1 MTLAGPTFRPPHAA
15 SAVTSPLPEESAQA
29 LRRRSCRVRDGELF
43 PARIAQCLPAVGEP
57 GERDDDPSSLDGR
70 HLGRLGLE
78 GQAMSAAAVETGA
91 RPSWL
96 RGTQVGALTPGAW
109 LYWTAVVAP
118 AAVGILVAANYVE
131 AIDWRLFVAL
141 AVLASVS
148 QLLSFS
154 LNRHRVFHPAIL
166 FVVAGALLL
175 PPDLMVLLVVIHCL
189 PDWLKQ
195 RYPWYIQTFNIANY
209 VASGVVAWAVGQ
221 AIGFPG
227 GREALAGAC
236 AATAFVVTNRLLL
249 LPMLYLGRGLTPR
262 KTGLLDAEDV
272 TIELVLA
279 LMAVPVAAFWPHS
292 LPLAALALAPLF
304 LIHFTQRAVLR
315 LEEASETIGNQN
327 AALAEAHRAVIER
340 STAALEALSATV
352 DARDTYT
359 AGHSR
364 RVAASATVIAR
375 ELGLSGH
382 ELVVV
387 DQAALLHDIGKIG
400 VPDAVL
406 LKEGPLTAA
415 EWVVMRSHP
424 EEGAR
429 IIERLGYLDD
439 VVPGI
444 RYHHER
450 IDGRG
455 YPDGLLGDEI
465 PLVARIIHVA
475 DALDAMTT
483 KRLYREERTFEE
495 ALEEIRRGRGTD
507 FCSLCVDALERAVAA
522 RRIGRLTPVR
532 AVA

>member
-1 MTLAGPTFRPPHAA
+1 
-15 SAVTSPLPEESAQA
+15 
-29 LRRRSCRVRDGELF
+29 
-43 PARIAQCLPAVGEP
+43 
-57 GERDDDPSSLDGR
+57 
-70 HLGRLGLE
+70 
-78 GQAMSAAAVETGA
+78 MSAAAVETA
-91 RPSWL
+91 RPPLWL
-96 RGTQVGALTPGAW
+96 RGTQIGPLTRAAW
-109 LYWTAVVAP
+109 LYWTAIVAP
-118 AAVGILVAANYVE
+118 AALGIGLAANHVE
-131 AIDWRLFVAL
+131 AIDWRRFAAL
-141 AVLASVS
+141 AALASAS
-148 QLLSFS
+148 QLLSFH
-154 LNRHRVFHPAIL
+154 LNRRRVFHPGIL

-175 PPDLMVLLVVIHCL
+175 PPDLMILLVVVQCL

-209 VASGVVAWAVGQ
+209 VMSGVAAWAVGQ
-221 AIGFPG
+221 AIGFPAPA
-227 GREALAGAC
+227 GREAAAGAC
-236 AATAFVVTNRLLL
+236 AAVVFVVTNRLLL

-262 KTGLLDAEDV
+262 ETGLLDGEDL

-279 LMAVPVAAFWPHS
+279 LMAVPVAALWSDS
-292 LPLAALALAPLF
+292 LPLVALALAPLF
-304 LIHFTQRAVLR
+304 LIRFTQRAVLR
-315 LEEASETIGNQN
+315 LEEAGEVIGRQN
-327 AALAEAHRAVIER
+327 MSLEEAHRAVIQR

-364 RVAASATVIAR
+364 RVASSASVIAR
-375 ELGLSGH
+375 ELGLSGQ

-400 VPDAVL
+400 VPDSVL

-455 YPDGLLGDEI
+455 YPDGLLGEQI
-465 PLVARIIHVA
+465 PLAARIIHVA

-483 KRLYREERTFEE
+483 KRLYREERSFEE

-507 FCSLCVDALERAVAA
+507 FCSLCVDALERAVAK
-522 RRIGRLTPVR
+522 RLIGRLTPVR
-532 AVA
+532 ELVA

>member
-1 MTLAGPTFRPPHAA
+1 
-15 SAVTSPLPEESAQA
+15 
-29 LRRRSCRVRDGELF
+29 
-43 PARIAQCLPAVGEP
+43 
-57 GERDDDPSSLDGR
+57 
-70 HLGRLGLE
+70 
-78 GQAMSAAAVETGA
+78 MSAAAVETGR
-91 RPSWL
+91 RPWRL
-96 RGTQVGALTPGAW
+96 RGTPVGGLTRGAW

-118 AAVGILVAANYVE
+118 AAVGILVSARYVE
-131 AIDWRLFVAL
+131 AVDWGLFAAL

-148 QLLSFS
+148 QLLSFH
-154 LNRHRVFHPAIL
+154 LNRRRVFHPAIL

-175 PPDLMVLLVVIHCL
+175 PPELMILLVVIHCL

-209 VASGVVAWAVGQ
+209 VTSGVVAWAVAQG
-221 AIGFPG
+221 IGFSG
-227 GREALAGAC
+227 SSGREAAAGAC

-272 TIELVLA
+272 TIELILA
-279 LMAVPVAAFWPHS
+279 LMAVPVAAFWPNS
-292 LPLAALALAPLF
+292 VPLAALALAPLF

-315 LEEASETIGNQN
+315 LEEAGETIGRQN
-327 AALAEAHRAVIER
+327 AALGEAHRAVIER

-382 ELVVV
+382 KLVVV

-450 IDGRG
+450 LDGRG
-455 YPDGLLGDEI
+455 YPDGLLGEEI

-483 KRLYREERTFEE
+483 KRLYRDERSFED
-495 ALEEIRRGRGTD
+495 ALEEIRRGRSTD
-507 FCSLCVDALERAVAA
+507 FCALCVDALESAVAK
-522 RRIGRLTPVR
+522 RLIGRLTPVR
-532 AVA
+532 ELVA

>member
-1 MTLAGPTFRPPHAA
+1 
-15 SAVTSPLPEESAQA
+15 V
-29 LRRRSCRVRDGELF
+29 
-43 PARIAQCLPAVGEP
+43 
-57 GERDDDPSSLDGR
+57 
-70 HLGRLGLE
+70 
-78 GQAMSAAAVETGA
+78 SAAAVETGR
-91 RPSWL
+91 RPSRL
-96 RGTQVGALTPGAW
+96 RGRPIGALTPAAW
-109 LYWTAVVAP
+109 LYWTAIVAP
-118 AAVGILVAANYVE
+118 AALGILLAAEHVE
-131 AIDWRLFVAL
+131 AVDWRRFAAL

-148 QLLSFS
+148 QLLSFH
-154 LNRHRVFHPAIL
+154 LNRRRVFHPAIL

-175 PPDLMVLLVVIHCL
+175 PPELMILLVVIHCL
-189 PDWLKQ
+189 PDWFKQ

-209 VASGVVAWAVGQ
+209 VTSGVAAWAVAQ
-221 AIGFPG
+221 AIGFPASPS
-227 GREALAGAC
+227 REAVAGAC
-236 AATAFVVTNRLLL
+236 AAVTFVLANRLLL
-249 LPMLYLGRGLTPR
+249 LPMLYLGRGLTPHQ
-262 KTGLLDAEDV
+262 TGLLDGEDV

-279 LMAVPVAAFWPHS
+279 LMAVPLAHFWSHS

-315 LEEASETIGNQN
+315 LEEAGEVIGRQN
-327 AALAEAHRAVIER
+327 VSLEEAHRAVIER

-375 ELGLSGH
+375 ELGLSGA
-382 ELVVV
+382 ELDVV

-429 IIERLGYLDD
+429 IIERLGYLDE

-450 IDGRG
+450 MDGRG
-455 YPDGLLGDEI
+455 YPEGLIGDEI
-465 PLVARIIHVA
+465 PLAARIIHVA

-483 KRLYREERTFEE
+483 KRLYREERSFEE

-507 FCSLCVDALERAVAA
+507 FCALCVDALERAVSA
-522 RRIGRLTPVR
+522 RLIGRLTPVR
-532 AVA
+532 NVAA

>member
-1 MTLAGPTFRPPHAA
+1 MST
-15 SAVTSPLPEESAQA
+15 AV
-29 LRRRSCRVRDGELF
+29 
-43 PARIAQCLPAVGEP
+43 
-57 GERDDDPSSLDGR
+57 
-70 HLGRLGLE
+70 
-78 GQAMSAAAVETGA
+78 VETGS
-91 RPSWL
+91 RPWRL
-96 RGTQVGALTPGAW
+96 RGTQVGGLTPAAW
-109 LYWTAVVAP
+109 AYWTAIVSP
-118 AAVGILVAANYVE
+118 AALGIVLAACYVGEV
-131 AIDWRLFVAL
+131 DWSSFTVL

-148 QLLSFS
+148 QLLSFH
-154 LNRHRVFHPAIL
+154 LNRRRVFHPAIV
-166 FVVAGALLL
+166 FIVAGALLL
-175 PPDLMVLLVVIHCL
+175 SPQLLVLLVVITCV

-209 VASGVVAWAVGQ
+209 VLSGVAAWAMGD
-221 AIGFPG
+221 AIGFSGSP
-227 GREALAGAC
+227 GREALAGGC
-236 AATAFVVTNRLLL
+236 AAVTFVLANRLLL

-262 KTGLLDAEDV
+262 KTGLLDGEDV

-279 LMAVPVAAFWPHS
+279 LMAVPVATLWGHS
-292 LPLAALALAPLF
+292 LPLVALALAPLF

-315 LEEASETIGNQN
+315 LEEASETIVEQN
-327 AALAEAHRAVIER
+327 ASLEEAHRAVIER

-364 RVAASATVIAR
+364 RVAASSAVIAR

-382 ELVVV
+382 ELDVVE
-387 DQAALLHDIGKIG
+387 QAALLHDIGKIG

-429 IIERLGYLDD
+429 IIERLGYLDEA
-439 VVPGI
+439 VPGI
-444 RYHHER
+444 RHHHER
-450 IDGRG
+450 MDGRG

-465 PLVARIIHVA
+465 PLAARIIHVA

-483 KRLYREERTFEE
+483 KRLYREERSFEE

-507 FCSLCVDALERAVAA
+507 FCELCVDAFERAVAK
-522 RRIGRLTPVR
+522 RLIGRLTLVQDD
-532 AVA
+532 AA